1 MLCKEKKKYPDIPSV
16 FMFVKFFNV
25 FIKAVY
31 LLNLFECIIV
41 CSNNDIHIFSREF
54 LWTEVKMV
62 DYSDIRGI
70 RYNRASE

>member
-1 MLCKEKKKYPDIPSV
+1 
-16 FMFVKFFNV
+16 MFVKFFNV

-70 RYNRASE
+70 RYNRASEWKAKKRENMGCYPAKI